1 MTEHSKALRLVEELE
16 GLACNGPDNCESGR
30 VMRAAASLI
39 RAQQEEVRELTA
51 SLNEALAEVG
61 KGPLACAQCGLRE
74 AAGVHED
81 ASACNS
87 CSAPHLHHSFARAAL
102 TEEK

>member
-1 MTEHSKALRLVEELE
+1 MTDKALRLAEELE

-39 RAQQEEVRELTA
+39 RAQQEEIERLRG
-51 SLNEALAEVG
+51 ALDEIVN
-61 KGPLACAQCGLRE
+61 PLVYMQRRA
-74 AAGVHED
+74 D
-81 ASACNS
+81 ADGTRLDGHMAIYVSRDPA
-87 CSAPHLHHSFARAAL
+87 HLQSIARAAL

>member
-1 MTEHSKALRLVEELE
+1 MTDKALRLVEELE

-39 RAQQEEVRELTA
+39 RAQQERIRTL
-51 SLNEALAEVG
+51 
-61 KGPLACAQCGLRE
+61 E
-74 AAGVHED
+74 AALTRIVDGD
-81 ASACNS
+81 YPAINIASALPVIS
-87 CSAPHLHHSFARAAL
+87 SIARAAL

>member
-1 MTEHSKALRLVEELE
+1 MTDKALRLVEELE

-39 RAQQEEVRELTA
+39 RAQQERIRTL
-51 SLNEALAEVG
+51 
-61 KGPLACAQCGLRE
+61 E
-74 AAGVHED
+74 AALTRIVDGD
-81 ASACNS
+81 YPAINIASALPVIS
-87 CSAPHLHHSFARAAL
+87 SIARAVL

>member
-1 MTEHSKALRLVEELE
+1 MTTDKALRLAEDLE

-39 RAQQEEVRELTA
+39 RAQQEEVKAKDARLETDAMRLDALRTDLREMQRLYA
-51 SLNEALAEVG
+51 AAENGYVALRAAVLAN
-61 KGPLACAQCGLRE
+61 PLA
-74 AAGVHED
+74 
-81 ASACNS
+81 
-87 CSAPHLHHSFARAAL
+87 ARAAL